1 MTPMAAPESTSQ
13 SKAERGTGR
22 TRVFFLFFLS
32 PRKPRRK
39 SAPRIPL
46 ENARN
51 SEETGMLRRK
61 MPTVPKI
68 SMEAVSF
75 TRDPDENPVEYSD
88 FIVIIVS
95 LTQELFLNN
104 SGKIA

>member
-1 MTPMAAPESTSQ
+1 
-13 SKAERGTGR
+13 
-22 TRVFFLFFLS
+22 
-32 PRKPRRK
+32 
-39 SAPRIPL
+39 
-46 ENARN
+46 
-51 SEETGMLRRK
+51 MLRRK